1 MKGQVLSKDCPSR
14 EILEHLTSRW
24 GTLVMIVLLDGTKR
38 FSEIRQA
45 VEGVSERMLAETLK
59 RLEQD
64 GMLTRKSMNTVP
76 PHVEYTLTEHGKQ
89 AGQRIKNLVDW
100 LEEQLPNLI
109 KQ

>member
-76 PHVEYTLTEHGKQ
+76 PHVEYTLTEHGRQ
-89 AGQRIKNLVDW
+89 AGQRIKNLVEW

>member
-76 PHVEYTLTEHGKQ
+76 PHVEYTLTEHGRQ

>member
-76 PHVEYTLTEHGKQ
+76 PHVEYTLTEHGRQ
-89 AGQRIKNLVDW
+89 AGQRIRNLVDW

>member
-76 PHVEYTLTEHGKQ
+76 PHVEYTLTEHGRQ

-109 KQ
+109 K